1 MLHQAHCIDMLRA
14 ALLGGM
20 HDHSLTFKRDGLRKV
35 DSLDDE
41 HLEHCLDYIAQ
52 VRESYVGEVC

>member
-20 HDHSLTFKRDGLRKV
+20 HDHSLNFKRDGLRKV

-41 HLEHCLDYIAQ
+41 HLEHCLD
-52 VRESYVGEVC
+52 